1 MIDLSTT
8 YLGLK
13 LRTPLVASASPISQ
27 EISGIRSL
35 EDVGASAV
43 VLYSLFEEQVHRENL
58 DLEHHFNVGTESFA
72 ESLTYFPHQ
81 DQFRTGP
88 EGYLNH
94 IRKAKEAVDIPII
107 ASLNGATLGGWAEY
121 SKQIEQAGADAIECN
136 IYFIPTDM
144 NLSGSDVEKLY
155 IDILREVKIS
165 VQIPVAVKLSPFL
178 SNMANMA
185 KCLDA
190 AGADGLVLFNRF
202 YQPDIDLDELE
213 IRPSVLLSTPQELRL
228 PMTWI
233 GILYGR
239 IQANLAA
246 TSGVYSPEDVVKLLM
261 VGADVTMFCSA
272 LLRNGVNHLRHVE
285 GGFREWMENHE
296 YDSVRQMQGSM
307 SQLRCSDPGAFERAQ
322 YTRAVKDLQHV
333 LVTGREAERVLRGE
347 SLR

>member
-1 MIDLSTT
+1 MTDLSTT

-35 EDVGASAV
+35 EDAGTSAV

-58 DLEHHFNVGTESFA
+58 ELEHYFSVGTESFA

-107 ASLNGATLGGWAEY
+107 ASLNGATLGGWAKY
-121 SKQIEQAGADAIECN
+121 AQQVEQAGADAIECN
-136 IYFIPTDM
+136 IYFIPT
-144 NLSGSDVEKLY
+144 NLKLSGSDVEKIY
-155 IDILREVKIS
+155 IDILREVKVS
-165 VQIPVAVKLSPFL
+165 VQIPVAVKLGPFL

-185 KCLDA
+185 KRLDA

-213 IRPSVLLSTPQELRL
+213 IRPSVLLSSPQESRL

-239 IQANLAA
+239 IRANLAA
-246 TSGVYSPEDVVKLLM
+246 TSGVYSPEDVIKLLM
-261 VGADVTMFCSA
+261 VGADVTMLCSV

-285 GGFREWMENHE
+285 RGFREWMENHE
-296 YDSVRQMQGSM
+296 YASVRQMQGSM
-307 SQLRCSDPGAFERAQ
+307 SQLRCPDPGGFERAQ

-333 LVTGREAERVLRGE
+333 LVTGREAWRE
-347 SLR
+347 S